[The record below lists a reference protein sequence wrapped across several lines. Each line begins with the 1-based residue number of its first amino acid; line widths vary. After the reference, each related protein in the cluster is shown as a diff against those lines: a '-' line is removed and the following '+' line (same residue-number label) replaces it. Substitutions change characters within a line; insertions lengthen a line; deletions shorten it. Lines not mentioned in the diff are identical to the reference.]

1 MSGSEAATCGSVA
14 DLFRL
19 LSSDQSPFEKCTSC
33 FQCSQNIAH
42 SGVICSNLRQ
52 RMGVQGGSFSLSL
65 PLCSITCSKYE
76 TTVASHPSL
85 KPHRSWTLFFFS
97 PSVQLVR
104 QASVVFLSLCKYQGW
119 SLRAAVYEDDVGVMC
134 VECGGW
140 RVKEEEEEW
149 R

>member
-1 MSGSEAATCGSVA
+1 MHILFSVQSEYCSLGGH
-14 DLFRL
+14 L
-19 LSSDQSPFEKCTSC
+19 LKSKTED
-33 FQCSQNIAH
+33 
-42 SGVICSNLRQ
+42 
-52 RMGVQGGSFSLSL
+52 GVQGGSFSLSL

>member
-1 MSGSEAATCGSVA
+1 MHILFSVQSEYRSLGGH
-14 DLFRL
+14 L
-19 LSSDQSPFEKCTSC
+19 LKSKTED
-33 FQCSQNIAH
+33 
-42 SGVICSNLRQ
+42 
-52 RMGVQGGSFSLSL
+52 GVQGGSFSLSL